1 MAVVEDLLTCD
12 AARLGEVN
20 RGQVPR
26 TIEGGGAPA
35 ATAPPSAKWQ
45 IQHFGRLA
53 LDVEVR
59 CNSAV
64 FDQCGGFVENSTH
77 ENGAA
82 TQSNRCL

>member
-26 TIEGGGAPA
+26 TIEGWGAPA
-35 ATAPPSAKWQ
+35 TTAPPSAKWQ

-64 FDQCGGFVENSTH
+64 LDQLSTVH
-77 ENGAA
+77 MEALPLHNLMVISSGA
-82 TQSNRCL
+82 